1 MPAFKYTPDS
11 YETAPIGVHLAQV
24 VKAEQTRAK
33 SSGNEM
39 LRLTLHTIPDG
50 YFLNYFLV
58 FNGKSDG
65 LITQFCRHCEGELSP
80 PEDPSVP
87 FSLITADVLRRLVFV
102 DVEHDTSYSGE
113 PQAKVR
119 LGGILSRA
127 KALALNP
134 NLASIKL
141 PTNVP
146 APQTLAEMPAAPA
159 KAERPSEAPR
169 SASPSTGALP
179 AINDDLLFAPNISNP

>member
-1 MPAFKYTPDS
+1 MPAFRYKPDS

-33 SSGNEM
+33 RSGNEM
-39 LRLTLHTIPDG
+39 LRLTLRTLPDG
-50 YFLNYFLV
+50 YFLNYYLV

-65 LITQFCRHCEGELSP
+65 LITQFCHHCEGELSP

-87 FSLITADVLRRLVFV
+87 FSLTAADALRRLVFV
-102 DVEHDTSYSGE
+102 DVEHDTSYAGE
-113 PQAKVR
+113 PQAKVK
-119 LGGILSRA
+119 LGGILPRA

-134 NLASIKL
+134 GLASIKL
-141 PTNVP
+141 PANVP
-146 APQTLAEMPAAPA
+146 GPQVLAEMPEAAPA
-159 KAERPSEAPR
+159 KTERPSEAPR

-179 AINDDLLFAPNISNP
+179 AINDDLPFAPNYV